1 MSEPPRRPP
10 TYTAPPESAPGAL
23 TSEEFLFHMYR
34 GSELLREDRVHEA
47 KEEIENA
54 LRLQPRD
61 SKGQAL
67 LAMVYFRLGMYPR
80 AISIYEEILASYPA
94 ETSPRINLSLC
105 YLKTGQPQQART
117 LLEQVVQV
125 EPKHERAWGYL
136 GLAFERLHDLERAR
150 HCFERA
156 GQKAMARRMID
167 QTVTSASGEGK
178 QPEPQEKTAL
188 RRAAAEAFHELD
200 DGDAS
205 FSIAN
210 GVTSESSPTGGWQ
223 EVSAAHPTVPPA
235 ARVPTLAP
243 PAAPAPAAAEPSAH
257 RLPQFARDTT
267 FVFPAE
273 PRVALVNR
281 SVLVRVH
288 NGFGARLDL
297 VRVMIGPTTGIKATP
312 LFRRTRGRVEDLWLG
327 SSTRPLSL
335 VTEATQLVMQT
346 TPERRLAP
354 VQLDGDFVYVRED
367 SLAGFDQSLSYENGR
382 LPIGEGEAANMVR
395 VHGHGFVVLD
405 LPAGFGAVEVPV
417 SSSVLVR
424 REAILGWSGRLVPRA
439 LSAAKVP
446 AELRECVAFSG
457 DGSVWI
463 ETPAH

>member
-1 MSEPPRRPP
+1 MSEPPRRQPA
-10 TYTAPPESAPGAL
+10 YTAPPESAPGAL

-34 GSELLREDRVHEA
+34 GSELLQEDRVHEA

-61 SKGQAL
+61 AKGQAL

-80 AISIYEEILASYPA
+80 AISIYEEIIASFPS
-94 ETSPRINLSLC
+94 ENSPRINLSLC
-105 YLKTGQPQQART
+105 YLKTGQPERART
-117 LLEQVVQV
+117 LLEEVVRI

-167 QTVTSASGEGK
+167 QAVGSTPTEGK
-178 QPEPQEKTAL
+178 AAEPAEKTEV
-188 RRAAAEAFHELD
+188 RRAAAEAFHGLD

-205 FSIAN
+205 FTIAN
-210 GVTSESSPTGGWQ
+210 GVNSDAVPAGGWQ
-223 EVSAAHPTVPPA
+223 EVSAAHPAVPPP

-243 PAAPAPAAAEPSAH
+243 AAAPEPIVVGAPAH
-257 RLPQFARDTT
+257 RLPHFARETT
-267 FVFPAE
+267 FAFPADA
-273 PRVALVNR
+273 RVALVDR

-288 NGFGARLDL
+288 NGFGVRLDL
-297 VRVMIGPTTGIKATP
+297 VRAMIGPTAGIQATP

-335 VTEATQLVMQT
+335 VTEATRLVLQAT
-346 TPERRLAP
+346 RDRRLAP
-354 VQLDGDFVYVRED
+354 VLLDGDFVYVRED

-395 VHGHGFVVLD
+395 VHGHGYVVLD
-405 LPAGFGAVEVPV
+405 MPAGFGAVEVTS
-417 SSSVLVR
+417 SSSVVVR
-424 REAILGWSGRLVPRA
+424 RDAILGWSGRLVPRA
-439 LSAAKVP
+439 LAAMEAPV
-446 AELRECVAFSG
+446 ELRECVAFSG
-457 DGSVWI
+457 DGCVWI
-463 ETPAH
+463 EAPGF